1 MKQGIYHGLIAHN
14 RTSPSNNK
22 FSYRYAMLFLDLDK
36 IKETFDH
43 SWLWSL
49 DRFNLGSFFQKDYFR
64 KTKNLKADLIL
75 HLEKK
80 KITGIDQI
88 FILTTP
94 RIFGFCYNPVS
105 FYYCFKSGQLMTIIS
120 DIHNTPWN
128 ERFAYTHVC
137 KSNTST
143 HGFKF
148 HKQFHV
154 SPFMPMNI
162 DYDWKFTNPSDVIV
176 ISMDNNYDDHKIFN
190 ATLKLKRKA
199 ITGIKLNLLL
209 LTYPLIPINTL
220 IKIYW
225 NALKLWVKR
234 TPFYS
239 HPKN

>member
-1 MKQGIYHGLIAHN
+1 MKQGIYHGLITHN

-22 FSYRYAMLFLDLDK
+22 FPYRYAMLFLDLDK

-49 DRFNLGSFFQKDYFR
+49 DRHNLGSFFQKDYFR

-75 HLEKK
+75 HLEKE
-80 KITGIDQI
+80 KITGIEQI

-225 NALKLWVKR
+225 NALKLWLKR

>member
-105 FYYCFKSGQLMTIIS
+105 FYYCFKSDQLMTIIS

-137 KSNTST
+137 KSNMGT

-176 ISMDNNYDDHKIFN
+176 ISMDNNYNDHKIFN
-190 ATLKLKRKA
+190 ATLKLKRTA

-209 LTYPLIPINTL
+209 LIYPLIPINTL

-225 NALKLWVKR
+225 NALKLWLKR

-239 HPKN
+239 HPKK

>member
-1 MKQGIYHGLIAHN
+1 MKQGIYQGLITHN
-14 RTSPSNNK
+14 RTSPSKNK

-49 DRFNLGSFFQKDYFR
+49 DRYNLGSFFQKDYFR
-64 KTKNLKADLIL
+64 KTKNLKADLIH
-75 HLEKK
+75 HLEKE

-94 RIFGFCYNPVS
+94 RFFGFCYNPVS
-105 FYYCFKSGQLMTIIS
+105 FYYCFKSGQLITIIS

-137 KSNTST
+137 KSNTGT

-162 DYDWKFTNPSDVIV
+162 DYDWKFTSPSDVIV

-199 ITGIKLNLLL
+199 ITGIRLNILL
-209 LTYPLIPINTL
+209 LTYPLSPINTI